1 MHIRN
6 NNNNFG
12 KFSFHFLNS
21 SPGRGDVNIC
31 LGGAGSSYGSGDP
44 ALARGGGLTAP
55 DSDNKHGNFPDL
67 VNLGTARKWRQ
78 QLVIGDVVF
87 SSFLKG

>member
-1 MHIRN
+1 MIII
-6 NNNNFG
+6 FFV
-12 KFSFHFLNS
+12 KFTSHFLNS

-31 LGGAGSSYGSGDP
+31 LGGAGSSYGSGGGDP

-78 QLVIGDVVF
+78 QLVNWYFLVF
-87 SSFLKG
+87 